1 MTPLILGKKH
11 VKQLNSMISR
21 LPTPH
26 NINTEVAG
34 IKRYHY
40 SVPAVAHLIGKMLIK
55 FMKLRSSD
63 TVGIE
68 MVAESN
74 DSHKHNDTGTGRDA
88 IFLVNIGAEP
98 FTILYTTITTAHQPY
113 SLLLMHMITSVTQ
126 YEGFNINGRMGI
138 VACSTHNERSS
149 ILVNRCILLI
159 SRSITHYTV

>member
-11 VKQLNSMISR
+11 VNQLNSIVSK

-40 SVPAVAHLIGKMLIK
+40 SVPAVAHLIGKMLIR

-63 TVGIE
+63 TVGVE
-68 MVAESN
+68 MVPDCC

-88 IFLVNIGAEP
+88 IFLVNIGAKP
-98 FTILYTTITTAHQPY
+98 FTILYTDPRTNTEYTKVMEIG
-113 SLLLMHMITSVTQ
+113 TSH
-126 YEGFNINGRMGI
+126 IL
-138 VACSTHNERSS
+138 STLHP
-149 ILVNRCILLI
+149 
-159 SRSITHYTV
+159 YTVYNLSLIHI